1 MLVTASK
8 KTMFNAQTSREK
20 QVFSYFTAAIFTE
33 LYCSFRFFF
42 LSCLLASNNHQFFF
56 FLSMW
61 YFFKCDQFFFYF
73 KNFTYKLMIRFNYL
87 LVTFIPKTAGCW
99 FCCLFCSANDVV
111 RGLPLIFRYL
121 YKLKMPL
128 LHYTVH
134 SITFV
139 KKLCDNF

>member
-1 MLVTASK
+1 MHGRV
-8 KTMFNAQTSREK
+8 EK
-20 QVFSYFTAAIFTE
+20 S
-33 LYCSFRFFF
+33 RFFHTIRPPF
-42 LSCLLASNNHQFFF
+42 SQSYIARSVFFSFLLASNNHQFFF

-61 YFFKCDQFFFYF
+61 YFFKCDQFFFILKISY
-73 KNFTYKLMIRFNYL
+73 KSSRLSYKLMIGFSYL

-128 LHYTVH
+128 LHYTAVH

-139 KKLCDNF
+139 RKLCDIF